1 MSLIAEPFPEL
12 RACQA
17 RAIEGLRQGHIDD
30 HLAQCLMLPTGGGKT
45 VTAFDLIRRALAKGK
60 RALFVADRTVLVN
73 QASAVADRYGMSNHG
88 VIQANHWRTRL
99 DRPLQIASAQTLARR
114 GWPEADLIIVDECFS
129 PDVEILT
136 ENGFVR
142 FDQLQRGTRVAQY
155 DAGAIDFVVP
165 TDYIDRP
172 YCGEMVRLYSDLLI
186 DLDMTPDHQM
196 LVRKDGALKKVAAST
211 VTLCYY
217 NYFPVAGRLSGMAP
231 GVLSPRERLM
241 IALQADGSIHNR
253 SGAALNC
260 LAFSFAKQRKIDRF
274 IELMRDGGFRWR
286 QEPSTRNRTRFFVY
300 DIPNATKNIWE
311 HFDLN
316 DLGGADRARAIIE
329 EMVQWDG
336 HVANE
341 RVWYYSSVVERCV
354 DFYQAVAL
362 LAGFKTVKRVQHDR
376 RSENFSDVH
385 RLFIQHQC
393 DAIATQRVVRSRFH
407 YDGRVYCVRV
417 PAGNIVVRRGG
428 KPVVVGNCHTMYKAV
443 TDYISQTQAAVIGL
457 SATPF
462 SAGLGRVYTNLV
474 NAGTMHELTE
484 DGILVPMR
492 VFRGISADMRG
503 AETAGGEWTDK
514 AAEERGLQIVGD
526 VVAEWLKHG
535 ENRKTICFGS
545 TIKHCEEL
553 CREFNEAGVS
563 AAVYVSETSAD
574 ECERLVTEFKKHDSV
589 IRVLIS
595 VAKLAKGFDQP
606 DVGCVI
612 LARPLRKSLSEV
624 IQMVGRGLR
633 SSPETGK
640 VDCLVLDHAQNMSR
654 FAEDFEDIYFNGLDK
669 LDDGEKL
676 DKKIRRDE
684 DEKPVKSCPKCGFS
698 PMFKR
703 CRSCGFEIVTPAL
716 VEQVAG
722 ELQEVMIGK
731 KKVAD
736 DRRHLWEQLVT
747 HSRMHKAPEK
757 QKAYALA
764 LFKEMTGVWPK
775 WSWNFEATPTV
786 QITANTASWIR
797 SNNIRRAK
805 AREKA
810 VA

>member
-1 MSLIAEPFPEL
+1 MSLTAEPFPEL
-12 RACQA
+12 RACQV
-17 RAIEGLRQGHIDD
+17 RAIEGLRKGYVEKHRV
-30 HLAQCLMLPTGGGKT
+30 QCLMLPTGGGKT
-45 VTAFDLIRRALAKGK
+45 IGAFSLIREARAKGK
-60 RALFVADRTVLVN
+60 RAMFVCDRTVLIA
-73 QASAVADRYGMSNHG
+73 QASAVADRYGMSDHG
-88 VIQANHWRTRL
+88 IIQANHWRTRP

-114 GWPEADLIIVDECFS
+114 GWPEMDLVVVDECH
-129 PDVEILT
+129 T
-136 ENGFVR
+136 
-142 FDQLQRGTRVAQY
+142 QY
-155 DAGAIDFVVP
+155 D
-165 TDYIDRP
+165 
-172 YCGEMVRLYSDLLI
+172 
-186 DLDMTPDHQM
+186 
-196 LVRKDGALKKVAAST
+196 
-211 VTLCYY
+211 
-217 NYFPVAGRLSGMAP
+217 
-231 GVLSPRERLM
+231 
-241 IALQADGSIHNR
+241 
-253 SGAALNC
+253 
-260 LAFSFAKQRKIDRF
+260 
-274 IELMRDGGFRWR
+274 
-286 QEPSTRNRTRFFVY
+286 
-300 DIPNATKNIWE
+300 
-311 HFDLN
+311 
-316 DLGGADRARAIIE
+316 
-329 EMVQWDG
+329 
-336 HVANE
+336 
-341 RVWYYSSVVERCV
+341 SVI
-354 DFYQAVAL
+354 
-362 LAGFKTVKRVQHDR
+362 KHI
-376 RSENFSDVH
+376 SETS
-385 RLFIQHQC
+385 
-393 DAIATQRVVRSRFH
+393 
-407 YDGRVYCVRV
+407 
-417 PAGNIVVRRGG
+417 
-428 KPVVVGNCHTMYKAV
+428 
-443 TDYISQTQAAVIGL
+443 AAVIGL

-462 SAGLGRVYTNLV
+462 SAGLGKVYTNLV

-492 VFRGISADMRG
+492 IFRGISADMRG

-747 HSRMHKAPEK
+747 HARMHKAPEK

-775 WSWNFEATPTV
+775 WGWNFEATPNV

-797 SNNIRRAK
+797 ANNIRRAK
-805 AREKA
+805 GREKA